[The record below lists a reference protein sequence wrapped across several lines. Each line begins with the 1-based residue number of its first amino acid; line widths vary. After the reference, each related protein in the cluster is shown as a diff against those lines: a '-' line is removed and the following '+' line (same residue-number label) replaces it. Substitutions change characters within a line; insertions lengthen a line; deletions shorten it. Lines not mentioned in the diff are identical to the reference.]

1 MSTRTKNI
9 PDVPTF
15 AALRKRRKELIS
27 IDKSI
32 GHTLKGYIDK
42 ARKSKAPT
50 NIFNRDAAAEAR
62 MDKWYNDELRRE
74 IHQIVITSNH
84 LTFRIRE
91 LTFIKPNSKAKPT
104 KAYQLIVEFSGNE
117 NVGECLFLDYVPCF
131 YALENY
137 NHLFVKNLSKAPA
150 VVRRLSMQQ
159 HLNMWANY
167 QNAARVYMEDLK
179 LLKIDKLIVS

>member
-1 MSTRTKNI
+1 MSPQTRNI

-27 IDKSI
+27 VDKEI

-42 ARKSKAPT
+42 ARKSNA
-50 NIFNRDAAAEAR
+50 NVSIFNRDTAAEAR

-74 IHQIVITSNH
+74 VHQIVVTSNH

-91 LTFIKPNSKAKPT
+91 LTFIKPNSKAKPR

-117 NVGECLFLDYVPCF
+117 HVGECLFLDYVPCF

-137 NHLFVKNLSKAPA
+137 NHLFVKNFSKAPP

-167 QNAARVYMEDLK
+167 QNATRAYMEDLK
-179 LLKIDKLIVS
+179 LLKIDKVICS

>member
-1 MSTRTKNI
+1 MSSKTRNI

-42 ARKSKAPT
+42 ARKSKAPAD
-50 NIFNRDAAAEAR
+50 IFNRDTAAEER
-62 MDKWYNDELRRE
+62 MDKWYNDDMRRE
-74 IHQIVITSNH
+74 VHQIVVTSNKF
-84 LTFRIRE
+84 TFRVRE
-91 LTFIKPNSKAKPT
+91 LTFIKHNSKAKPR

-117 NVGECLFLDYVPCF
+117 QVGECLFLDYVPCF

-137 NHLFVKNLSKAPA
+137 NHLLIENFSKAPP